1 LDVRFDFTVSSIL
14 INFDKQTYIPMK
26 EIKVLYSLKH
36 RTIEASKFK
45 FGTYKHKAKVVAT
58 FYDLETADNFIAR
71 VLNKWDFNKPNEL
84 PSNDELKS
92 EWGKFE
98 YNIPS

>member
-1 LDVRFDFTVSSIL
+1 MR
-14 INFDKQTYIPMK
+14 

-45 FGTYKHKAKVVAT
+45 CGTYKHRAKVVAT
-58 FYDLETADNFIAR
+58 FYDLETADKFIVR
-71 VLNKWDFNKPNEL
+71 VLDKWDFNKPNEL
-84 PSNDELKS
+84 PSNDDLKS

-98 YNIPS
+98 YNKPN

>member
-1 LDVRFDFTVSSIL
+1 MR
-14 INFDKQTYIPMK
+14 

-45 FGTYKHKAKVVAT
+45 CGTYKHKAKVVAN
-58 FYDLETADNFIAR
+58 FYDLETADKFIAR

-84 PSNDELKS
+84 PSNNDLKS

-98 YNIPS
+98 YNKPS